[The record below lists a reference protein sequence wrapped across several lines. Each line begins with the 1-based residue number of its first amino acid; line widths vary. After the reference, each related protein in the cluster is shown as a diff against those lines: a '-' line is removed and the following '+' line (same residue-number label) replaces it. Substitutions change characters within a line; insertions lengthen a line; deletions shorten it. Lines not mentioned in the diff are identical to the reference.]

1 MANTIIPKRSSI
13 AARVPQATDLQ
24 VGELAVNLADALIY
38 TKNALGTVITINA
51 ARLQTGR
58 TIGMTGDVT
67 WTSGAFDGSGNV
79 TGVAT
84 LANSGVTAGS
94 YGSSTA
100 VPVIT
105 VDAKGRVTS
114 VSSASISGALTFTGD
129 VTGSGTTGA
138 NTALT
143 LANSGV
149 TAGTYTKVTVDAK
162 GRVTTGTA
170 LASSDVTTALG
181 YTPLSNATSYL
192 PLAGGTVSGVLSL
205 SGTNATPLEVIRTG
219 SNANANMRFSNT
231 ASTTYLGIGAQNG
244 ELRVGT
250 TNDIYNTGNI
260 VLHSGNYNSYSPTL
274 TGGGASGTWAIG
286 ISGNAGTATTL
297 QTARSIN
304 AVSFN
309 GSADITIPRLRAIDD
324 RAIAPADVSSGY
336 VTASFGSWANNS
348 TSPYAD
354 TLIFRTYTDATGGN
368 DNLLMLRKGALGL
381 RVWQQA
387 FGSATAFSSYKDV
400 AWTDGTNATGSWG
413 ISVTGSAGSVAWGN
427 VTGRPTTVS
436 AFTNDSGYITQDGNA
451 RIGVENNGTLV
462 GTRRRINF
470 IAGSN
475 VTLNIADDAASEEVD
490 VTIGLNLS
498 AAGVSS
504 FNGRAGV
511 VTLSSGDVTSAL
523 GYTPLSTGGGTL
535 TGRTIVNV
543 TGRALTVGGA
553 PGGTPNSV
561 VATQTSYLEI
571 AAGAGGA
578 TNSTGLIF
586 HNPNISTSVLE
597 YVNTTADNAYFNFR
611 SDDSSWNVRV
621 NGNEVLHAGNF
632 SNYAATAGHNHD
644 GRYLRADISNT
655 MFSGQTS
662 ALAFENQS
670 SFFRFAFNDVRWY
683 DWNNGYDIF
692 GLDDHAWASTSMRAP
707 IFYDR
712 NDTTYYV
719 DPAGNGTRAAYLN
732 GNLWINPKS
741 ESYGEGI
748 AFLMPSQSTWG
759 GIRWTRST
767 SNFTGAWA
775 FGYFGNEANND
786 IGFHNGT
793 NGWRLDHSFN
803 MTSVGSVRSPIF
815 YDSGDTGYFWNPNT
829 NAAHRLQTP
838 SGYLDLAPMNASW
851 CHFQTDRPRFY
862 FGKSVSVDGDLQRY
876 SDGAVYWHTSSAP
889 RAGNSDLMYYAG
901 FTLNAN
907 DMPTNSA
914 GFTYSNNAPFTGPII
929 RTGTGGGYDMQI
941 NASYGNSENLAFRSR
956 NGDAGTWNAW
966 RRIFVENAWQNSKYF
981 GDGGQIYG
989 TIFYD
994 ANDSGYY
1001 CDPNG
1006 TNRLNFVNSNN
1017 HYIQPGFM
1025 LYSDHGSWQGEYNKI
1040 QWHAGHL
1047 YLQNAGGG
1055 YLLILRRGDGGE
1067 RFWCDYNGNVVAS
1080 GNITANSDSSLKTN
1094 VKTIKK
1100 ALSIVKRLR
1109 GVTFD
1114 WIESGEH
1121 SYGVIAQEV
1130 EKVLPELVLTST
1142 RNVADG
1148 DTSVTLKSVDYSKL
1162 TSVLIEAVKEQ
1173 DKTILSQAKQ
1183 LKSHEDRIARLESII
1198 EKLVGDLK

>member
-13 AARVPQATDLQ
+13 AARVPLATDLQ

-51 ARLQTGR
+51 AKLQTGR

-162 GRVTTGTA
+162 GRVTTGAA

-286 ISGNAGTATTL
+286 ISGSAAQLGGLDNSRYHQSARATFTAGDWNTMTSHGVYKIQHSTWSGDTNPPPADYAYGICEVLVSEIGGESRIQQTYWPHATSDNFFYQRMSNGGAWTAWRKIYRNFNGTALDSANYNSYSPTL
-297 QTARSIN
+297 TGGGASGTWGIN
-304 AVSFN
+304 
-309 GSADITIPRLRAIDD
+309 ITGNA
-324 RAIAPADVSSGY
+324 ATVSSITSGQ
-336 VTASFGSWANNS
+336 VTNALGFTPYNS
-348 TSPYAD
+348 TNP
-354 TLIFRTYTDATGGN
+354 
-368 DNLLMLRKGALGL
+368 
-381 RVWQQA
+381 
-387 FGSATAFSSYKDV
+387 
-400 AWTDGTNATGSWG
+400 
-413 ISVTGSAGSVAWGN
+413 
-427 VTGRPTTVS
+427 
-436 AFTNDSGYITQDGNA
+436 SGYITQDGNA

-475 VTLNIADDAASEEVD
+475 VTLNIADDAAGEEVD

-523 GYTPLSTGGGTL
+523 GFTPLSTGGGTL
-535 TGRTIVNV
+535 NGGLQVGYGGGDLTIRATAANDLGDLVWANYAGTEVHRLWDGGDGRNY
-543 TGRALTVGGA
+543 RYN
-553 PGGTPNSV
+553 GGTG
-561 VATQTSYLEI
+561 YKL
-571 AAGAGGA
+571 
-578 TNSTGLIF
+578 
-586 HNPNISTSVLE
+586 
-597 YVNTTADNAYFNFR
+597 
-611 SDDSSWNVRV
+611 
-621 NGNEVLHAGNF
+621 LHAGNYSSYALPLSGGIVSGETRF
-632 SNYAATAGHNHD
+632 NSRVIMGGYANSNAYVAFNNAGTYWGLIGNYGTNDWRLGRGSTDVMSSWALRWDDGGTAWSNYSH
-644 GRYLRADISNT
+644 
-655 MFSGQTS
+655 
-662 ALAFENQS
+662 
-670 SFFRFAFNDVRWY
+670 
-683 DWNNGYDIF
+683 
-692 GLDDHAWASTSMRAP
+692 RAP
-707 IFYDR
+707 IFYDSD
-712 NDTTYYV
+712 DTTYYV

-803 MTSVGSVRSPIF
+803 MTSIGSVRSPIF

-838 SGYLDLAPMNASW
+838 SGYLDLAPMNTSW

-994 ANDSGYY
+994 SNDSSYY
-1001 CDPNG
+1001 CDPNS
-1006 TNRLNFVNSNN
+1006 TSRLNAVHSNN
-1017 HYIQPGFM
+1017 HYIQPGYM
-1025 LYSDHGSWQGEYNKI
+1025 LYSDHGSWTGEYNKI
-1040 QWHAGHL
+1040 QWHSSHL
-1047 YLQNAGGG
+1047 YIQNAGGG
-1055 YLLILRRGDGGE
+1055 NLLILRRGDGGE
-1067 RFWCDYNGNVVAS
+1067 RFWCDYNGNVTAS

>member
-13 AARVPQATDLQ
+13 AARVPLATDLQ

-38 TKNALGTVITINA
+38 TKNAAGTVISINA
-51 ARLQTGR
+51 TKLQTGR

-84 LANSGVTAGS
+84 LANSGVSAGS

-181 YTPLSNATSYL
+181 YTPPQPNGTGATGTWAIGISGSAAQLGGLDNSRYHQSARATFTAGDWNTMTSHGVYKIQHSTWSGDTNPPPADYAYGICEVLVSEIGGESRIQQTYWPHATSDNFFYQRMSN
-192 PLAGGTVSGVLSL
+192 GGAWTAWRKIYRNFN
-205 SGTNATPLEVIRTG
+205 GTALD
-219 SNANANMRFSNT
+219 SA
-231 ASTTYLGIGAQNG
+231 
-244 ELRVGT
+244 
-250 TNDIYNTGNI
+250 
-260 VLHSGNYNSYSPTL
+260 NYNSYSPTL
-274 TGGGASGTWAIG
+274 TGGGASGTWG
-286 ISGNAGTATTL
+286 INITGNAAT
-297 QTARSIN
+297 
-304 AVSFN
+304 
-309 GSADITIPRLRAIDD
+309 
-324 RAIAPADVSSGY
+324 VSSITSGQ
-336 VTASFGSWANNS
+336 VT
-348 TSPYAD
+348 
-354 TLIFRTYTDATGGN
+354 
-368 DNLLMLRKGALGL
+368 GALG
-381 RVWQQA
+381 
-387 FGSATAFSSYKDV
+387 FTPYNS
-400 AWTDGTNATGSWG
+400 TN
-413 ISVTGSAGSVAWGN
+413 
-427 VTGRPTTVS
+427 P
-436 AFTNDSGYITQDGNA
+436 SGYITQDGNA

-475 VTLNIADDAASEEVD
+475 VTLNIADDAAGEEVD

-511 VTLSSGDVTSAL
+511 VTLSSGDVTGAL

-553 PGGTPNSV
+553 PDGTPNSV

-632 SNYAATAGHNHD
+632 SGYAAPASHTHS
-644 GRYLRADISNT
+644 YLPLSGGIVSGETRFNSRVIMGGYANSN
-655 MFSGQTS
+655 
-662 ALAFENQS
+662 AYV
-670 SFFRFAFNDVRWY
+670 AFNNAGTYWGLIGNYGTNDWRLGRGSTDVMSSWALRW
-683 DWNNGYDIF
+683 
-692 GLDDHAWASTSMRAP
+692 DDGGTTWSNYSHRAP
-707 IFYDR
+707 IFYDSD
-712 NDTTYYV
+712 DTTYYV

-838 SGYLDLAPMNASW
+838 SGYLDLAPMNTSW

-876 SDGAVYWHTSSAP
+876 SDGAVYWHTASAP

-994 ANDSGYY
+994 SNDSSYY
-1001 CDPNG
+1001 CDPNS
-1006 TNRLNFVNSNN
+1006 TSRLNAVHSNN
-1017 HYIQPGFM
+1017 HYIQPGYM
-1025 LYSDHGSWQGEYNKI
+1025 LYSDHGSWTGEYNKI
-1040 QWHAGHL
+1040 QWHSSHL
-1047 YLQNAGGG
+1047 YIQNAGGG
-1055 YLLILRRGDGGE
+1055 NLLILRRGDGGE
-1067 RFWCDYNGNVVAS
+1067 RFWCDYNGNVTAS